1 MKLCIIGSVA
11 VALMAGGLITSAPP
25 AAAGCQYGGPVISKC
40 DGPVQPDGTWERC
53 MGTWGYVPSG
63 FSSHLVPVKR
73 CDVMG
78 PGHDIAPWD
87 TPFADPPTRIGDN

>member
-1 MKLCIIGSVA
+1 
-11 VALMAGGLITSAPP
+11 
-25 AAAGCQYGGPVISKC
+25 
-40 DGPVQPDGTWERC
+40 

-78 PGHDIAPWD
+78 PGHEIAPWD
-87 TPFADPPTRIGDN
+87 TPFADPPTRIDDN